1 MSCRSVWHD
10 LSNHDECYEKNL
22 MVSNHVARCRT
33 GDESIDRSLLCNA
46 DTESETYFEK
56 EEEELQDVGAVEVVA
71 PSF

>member
-1 MSCRSVWHD
+1 
-10 LSNHDECYEKNL
+10 